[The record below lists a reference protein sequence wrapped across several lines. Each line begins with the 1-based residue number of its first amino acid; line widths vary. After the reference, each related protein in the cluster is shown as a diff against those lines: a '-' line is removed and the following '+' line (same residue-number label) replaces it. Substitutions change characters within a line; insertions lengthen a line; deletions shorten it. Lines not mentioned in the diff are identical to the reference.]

1 MDIRQ
6 KIDKLRKEK
15 GLSRSK
21 LAKEAGLAETTVYNW
36 YNDNGFTPSRKAIE
50 DVCAALEIPVAEIYS
65 DIETDKL
72 TSQQIQ
78 LLELFEKVP
87 EAKKEIIT
95 RCKVEEYICTF

>member
-36 YNDNGFTPSRKAIE
+36 YNENDFMPSRKAIE
-50 DVCAALEIPVAEIYS
+50 DVFAVLEVPVAEIFS
-65 DIETDKL
+65 DIYTDKL
-72 TSQQIQ
+72 SQQQIMV
-78 LLELFEKVP
+78 LVLFEKVP
-87 EAKKEIIT
+87 ESKKEAVLKII
-95 RCKVEEYICTF
+95 KSLSE